1 MHIKLTDTVV
11 HKHPKIPGILRD
23 SILTGF
29 GVGIYTSG
37 KGLIHHRTDST
48 GSNQIDVTPEK
59 GHEYQAVRIIG
70 KDRLSE
76 IVLRNQSC
84 FSIQKMRNHNFCA
97 SYICLHSLH
106 SQQVY
111 VG

>member
-37 KGLIHHRTDST
+37 KGLIHHLLC
-48 GSNQIDVTPEK
+48 K
-59 GHEYQAVRIIG
+59 
-70 KDRLSE
+70 
-76 IVLRNQSC
+76 
-84 FSIQKMRNHNFCA
+84 
-97 SYICLHSLH
+97 LHLFT
-106 SQQVY
+106 QLT
-111 VG
+111 